1 MKWVTVIIGL
11 MLAGVGLGDETS
23 LYQRLGGEKGVQT
36 IAERLIDHSSEHPET
51 RRSFDKVDLVKLKQ
65 SLATQLCELSEGPC
79 RYQGDDMRRVHKGL
93 GISEREF
100 YAMVEHLRVIL
111 DDMAIDTRSKNQLLA
126 KLAPMKKDVVE

>member
-1 MKWVTVIIGL
+1 MRWIAGIVGL
-11 MLAGVGLGDETS
+11 MLASVGLGDETP

-36 IAERLIDHSSEHPET
+36 IAERLIDHSSQHPET

-79 RYQGDDMRRVHKGL
+79 RYRGDDMRRVHKGL

-100 YAMVEHLRVIL
+100 YAMVEQLRKIL
-111 DDMAIDTRSKNQLLA
+111 DDMAIDPRSKNQLLA